1 MLTACSGGPRT
12 EPQTTQRATPPTIA
26 PLPEPSIEALQEL
39 SDVNSV
45 LSKRSIYY
53 RNNEYTVAKQY
64 LPLIQAHGEFLGA
77 HPDFALRVEGNCD
90 ERGSSAYNLALG
102 QRRADFVKRAL
113 VVLGANPTQI
123 TAVSLGAERPKGR
136 GRTEAARAEN
146 RRSDLLYIGVDTR

>member
-1 MLTACSGGPRT
+1 MAPHV
-12 EPQTTQRATPPTIA
+12 TPPTIA
-26 PLPEPSIEALQEL
+26 PLAEPSIDALQQL
-39 SDVNSV
+39 SDENSV

-64 LPLIQAHGEFLGA
+64 LPLIQAHGKFLGA

-113 VVLGANPTQI
+113 VVLGADPTQI
-123 TAVSLGAERPKGR
+123 TAVSLGAERPKVR